1 MADGWNHKRFTA
13 AAATAGLDNA
23 GSYVRHKRTQR
34 NGGSWGYMSRNVG
47 LPSFH
52 PSESL
57 RSYLMA
63 ARSAG
68 IELV

>member
-1 MADGWNHKRFTA
+1 MQAAMFGINEHKGTEA
-13 AAATAGLDNA
+13 VGVI
-23 GSYVRHKRTQR
+23 G
-34 NGGSWGYMSRNVG
+34 MSRNVG